1 MTEAAAAGL
10 RRVAWWTLKGVL
22 AVLGAGVVALLGLL
36 AWHVVTHGRTPPI
49 VDAQG
54 AVVPGSVAALERM
67 QLGGVPQSV
76 LIRGRSAKN
85 PVILFLHGGP
95 GMPAM
100 YLAHAWQR
108 PLEDDFTV
116 VHWDRRG
123 AGKSY
128 FGDIPPRYLTVR
140 RLLDDTYELVNILR
154 GRFAQERIILV
165 GHSWGTYLGMLAVR
179 ERPDLFRA
187 YVGVGQLTGAGRGD
201 TALARLQAEFI
212 RREAARRGVPE
223 AVRELDAEGRSIV
236 EKWVFRFGG
245 EVHDATSWWPLMRL
259 GLEAPEYTLGDVFR
273 IPKGLQLYA
282 RAMTYDVPADTLR
295 VDVTAVRVPVYVIAG
310 RWDET
315 APSELAERYFQRLEA
330 PQKGFFWFEH
340 SAHFPFLEEPA
351 RFAEVMR
358 RIAAETRPA
367 REASPPAPR

>member
-1 MTEAAAAGL
+1 VTFAAGV
-10 RRVAWWTLKGVL
+10 RCVAWRALKGVL
-22 AVLGAGVVALLGLL
+22 AALGLCL
-36 AWHVVTHGRTPPI
+36 VAFLGLVAWHLVTHGRTPPI
-49 VDAQG
+49 VDANG
-54 AVVPGSVAALERM
+54 VVVPGSVASLERM

-76 LIRGRSAKN
+76 LIRGRSTKN
-85 PVILFLHGGP
+85 PVLLFLHGGP

-116 VHWDRRG
+116 VQWDRRG

-140 RLLDDTYELVNILR
+140 RLLDDTYELTNILR
-154 GRFAQERIILV
+154 GRFAQDRIFLV

-187 YVGVGQLTGAGRGD
+187 YVGVGQMTGPGHGD
-201 TALARLQAEFI
+201 TASARLQAEFI

-223 AVRELDAEGRSIV
+223 AVRELDAGGRSVV

-259 GLEAPEYTLGDVFR
+259 GLQAPEYTLGDVLR
-273 IPKGLQLYA
+273 IPKGLRLYA
-282 RAMTYDVPADTLR
+282 RNMTYDVPADTLG
-295 VDVTAVRVPVYVIAG
+295 VDVTSVGVPVYIIAG
-310 RWDET
+310 QWDET
-315 APSELAERYFQRLEA
+315 TPSELAERYYERLEA
-330 PQKGFFWFEH
+330 PKKGFFWFER
-340 SAHFPFLEEPA
+340 SAHFPFLEEPK

-358 RIAAETRPA
+358 RIAAETPQA
-367 REASPPAPR
+367 REAKPPAPR